1 MGILE
6 RGGEVR
12 TMVVPSRKKAVLQS
26 EVKKHV
32 EAGAALYTDFL
43 LSYDGLASDLAHES

>member
-12 TMVVPSRKKAVLQS
+12 ATIVPDRKKSTLQS

-32 EAGAALYTDFL
+32 EAGAALY
-43 LSYDGLASDLAHES
+43 SDN